1 MHENNDGVWSYEEID
16 RKILSIDS
24 YGNDVVYAV
33 GDSGYVIVNN
43 SSQLSLAENELKV
56 TVYPNPS
63 LDVLHLNVEESGL
76 SQMRVTDLTGRE
88 VATYSFEG
96 KIDIQV
102 SDWNSGLYMLHIQT
116 GHLDTTIMHVKQ

>member
-1 MHENNDGVWSYEEID
+1 
-16 RKILSIDS
+16 
-24 YGNDVVYAV
+24 
-33 GDSGYVIVNN
+33 
-43 SSQLSLAENELKV
+43 LSLAENELKV

-102 SDWNSGLYMLHIQT
+102 SDWNSGLYILHIQT